1 MGLLGAENPLITE
14 IQWHVKDLER
24 IEAVMVQ
31 LLDTVSDEDYTVGI
45 RGAVLFVKQLQMYA
59 NYKK

>member
-1 MGLLGAENPLITE
+1 
-14 IQWHVKDLER
+14 
-24 IEAVMVQ
+24 MVQ

-59 NYKK
+59 IYKEQKD